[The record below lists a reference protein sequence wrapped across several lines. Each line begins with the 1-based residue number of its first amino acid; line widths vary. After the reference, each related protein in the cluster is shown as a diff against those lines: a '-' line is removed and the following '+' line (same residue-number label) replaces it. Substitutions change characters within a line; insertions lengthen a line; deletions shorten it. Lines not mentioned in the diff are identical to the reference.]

1 MLPQR
6 SNPADLEKA
15 YEVVARLERELVE
28 ASRDQR
34 LLFFTEI
41 QAEVADRNVPAFTKG
56 TTMSQAF
63 RMGID
68 AGVECVM
75 NSIDRRD
82 VTLLRDETWLNVDFQ
97 GEGPDT
103 ISMADLWASHINS

>member
-41 QAEVADRNVPAFTKG
+41 QAEVSDRNVPAFT
-56 TTMSQAF
+56 
-63 RMGID
+63 
-68 AGVECVM
+68 
-75 NSIDRRD
+75 
-82 VTLLRDETWLNVDFQ
+82 
-97 GEGPDT
+97 
-103 ISMADLWASHINS
+103 